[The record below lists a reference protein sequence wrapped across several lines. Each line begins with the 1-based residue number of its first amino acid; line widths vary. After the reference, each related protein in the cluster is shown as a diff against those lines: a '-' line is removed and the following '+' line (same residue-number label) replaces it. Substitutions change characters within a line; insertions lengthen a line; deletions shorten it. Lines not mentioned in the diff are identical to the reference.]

1 MRGSAEGVKKTTR
14 RLIVDVK
21 AHECYAEAMIL
32 SAPWPFDLSV
42 THAAQTYQPSWLNIL
57 ANIFSWL
64 GQPEVIVPVVIVVAG
79 WLFYKK
85 QSIRDLTLILIMAG
99 NLLTLIIKDFVQRPR
114 PSPDL
119 VNVLAHK
126 TDFGF
131 PSGHALAAVLTAGA
145 IWIVFRHRRW
155 GWLHPALIVYALAIG
170 WSRLYLGVHWFS
182 DVLAGY
188 IIGLIWLMIIL
199 IILPRKQQT

>member
-1 MRGSAEGVKKTTR
+1 
-14 RLIVDVK
+14 
-21 AHECYAEAMIL
+21 MI
-32 SAPWPFDLSV
+32 AK
-42 THAAQTYQPSWLNIL
+42 I
-57 ANIFSWL
+57 ISWL
-64 GQPEVIVPVVIVVAG
+64 GQPEVIVPTVIIITG

-99 NLLTLIIKDFVQRPR
+99 NLLTLIVKDFVQRPR

-119 VNVLAHK
+119 MNILAHK

-131 PSGHALAAVLTAGA
+131 PSGHALAAVLTASA
-145 IWIVFRHRRW
+145 VWIVFRNRRW
-155 GWLHPALIVYALAIG
+155 KWLHLVLILYALAIG

-188 IIGLIWLMIIL
+188 LFGLGWLMMVL
-199 IILPRKQQT
+199 AILPSQSNHRS